1 LVAPIFLTKLMIDKP
16 TTKPNNPNFSSGPCA
31 KRPGWNIQN
40 LKTDSLGRS
49 HRAKLPKQRL
59 LEVITLTKE
68 ILQLPKDY
76 RVGILP
82 ASDTGAIEAAM
93 WSLLGK
99 TGVEVLAWENFG
111 NDWVKDIKDQLKPDN
126 LTIHKADYGNIT
138 DFNNLNFDNDIVFNW
153 NGTTSGVCVPNA
165 DWIPQDRKGLTI
177 CDATSAVFAMDMD
190 WSKLD
195 VVTWSWQKVLGG
207 EAAHGMIAMSPK
219 AIERLSEYQP
229 SWPIPK
235 IFRLANNKKVIE
247 GIFKGETINTPSM
260 LCVEDAIDALQW
272 IQSIGGYAGSIKK
285 SKSNLEVIKKWVA
298 SHDWIDFL
306 ANDPNTLSSTSIC
319 LKITE
324 DWFVQLSEEDQ
335 QAKVKEINSLLE
347 KEGVAYDINA
357 YRTAPAGFRIWGG
370 ATVEASD
377 IETLLPWI
385 EWGYR
390 SIKS

>member
-16 TTKPNNPNFSSGPCA
+16 TIKPNNPNFSSGPCA

>member
-1 LVAPIFLTKLMIDKP
+1 MNKPISKP
-16 TTKPNNPNFSSGPCA
+16 KNPNFSSGPCA
-31 KRPGWNIQN
+31 KRPGWNINN
-40 LKTDSLGRS
+40 LRTDTLGRS

-59 LEVITLTKE
+59 LDVINLTKE
-68 ILQLPKDY
+68 ILQLPEDY
-76 RVGILP
+76 RVGILA

-93 WSLLGK
+93 WSLLGAR
-99 TGVEVLAWENFG
+99 GVEVLAWENFG
-111 NDWVKDIKDQLKPDN
+111 NDWVKDIKDQLKPEN
-126 LTIHKADYGNIT
+126 LTIHKVDYGKLP
-138 DFNNLNFDNDIVFNW
+138 DLKKLNFDNDIVFNW
-153 NGTTSGVCVPNA
+153 NGTTSGVCVPNS
-165 DWIPQDRKGLTI
+165 DWISKDRKGLTI

-219 AIERLSEYQP
+219 AIQRLSEYQP
-229 SWPIPK
+229 NWPIPK

-260 LCVEDAIDALQW
+260 LCVEDAIDALNW
-272 IQSIGGYAGSIKK
+272 IKSTGGYSGSIKK
-285 SKSNLEVIKKWVA
+285 SQKNLEVIKKWVQ
-298 SHDWIDFL
+298 SKDWIDFL
-306 ANDPNTLSSTSIC
+306 AEDLKTISSTSIC
-319 LKITE
+319 LKITA
-324 DWFVQLSEEDQ
+324 DWFLKLSEDDQ
-335 QAKVKEINSLLE
+335 QAKIKEINSMLD

-385 EWGYR
+385 EWGYQ
-390 SIKS
+390 SIKL

>member
-1 LVAPIFLTKLMIDKP
+1 MPFFIVKMNKP
-16 TTKPNNPNFSSGPCA
+16 TKKPNNPNFSSGPCA

-40 LKTDSLGRS
+40 LRIDTLGRS

-59 LEVITLTKE
+59 LDVINLSKE

-82 ASDTGAIEAAM
+82 GSDTGAIEAAI
-93 WSLLGK
+93 WSLLGAR
-99 TGVEVLAWENFG
+99 GVEVLAWENFG
-111 NDWVKDIKDQLKPDN
+111 NDWVKDIKDQLKPEH
-126 LTIHKADYGNIT
+126 LKVHKVDYGKIPDLTNI
-138 DFNNLNFDNDIVFNW
+138 NFDHDVVFTW

-165 DWIPQDRKGLTI
+165 DWISKDRQGLTI
-177 CDATSAVFAMDMD
+177 CDATSAVFAMNMD

-219 AIERLSEYQP
+219 AIQRLEEYQP
-229 SWPIPK
+229 NWPIPK
-235 IFRLANNKKVIE
+235 IFKLANGKKVIE

-272 IQSIGGYAGSIKK
+272 IQSIGGYPGSIQK
-285 SKSNLEVIKKWVA
+285 SQSNLHVVKQWVA
-298 SHDWIDFL
+298 SQNWISFL
-306 ANDPNTLSSTSIC
+306 AEDTKTISSTSIC
-319 LKITE
+319 LKITD
-324 DWFVQLSEEDQ
+324 DWFLKLSEEEQ
-335 QAKVKEINSLLE
+335 QLKIKEINSLLE

-370 ATVEASD
+370 ATVESSD

-385 EWGYR
+385 EWAYQ

>member
-1 LVAPIFLTKLMIDKP
+1 MNKPISKP
-16 TTKPNNPNFSSGPCA
+16 KNPNFSSGPCA
-31 KRPGWNIQN
+31 KRPGWNINN
-40 LKTDSLGRS
+40 LRTDTLGRS

-59 LEVITLTKE
+59 LDVINLTKE
-68 ILQLPKDY
+68 ILQLPEDY
-76 RVGILP
+76 RVGILA

-93 WSLLGK
+93 WSLLGVR
-99 TGVEVLAWENFG
+99 GVEVLAWENFG
-111 NDWVKDIKDQLKPDN
+111 NDWVKDIKDQLKPEN
-126 LTIHKADYGNIT
+126 LTIHKVDYGKLP
-138 DFNNLNFDNDIVFNW
+138 DLKKLNFDNDIVFNW
-153 NGTTSGVCVPNA
+153 NGTTSGVCVPNS
-165 DWIPQDRKGLTI
+165 DWISKDRKGLTI

-219 AIERLSEYQP
+219 AIQRLSEYQP
-229 SWPIPK
+229 NWPIPK

-260 LCVEDAIDALQW
+260 LCVEDAIDALNW
-272 IQSIGGYAGSIKK
+272 IKSIGGYSGSIKK
-285 SKSNLEVIKKWVA
+285 SQKNLEVVKQWVQ
-298 SHDWIDFL
+298 SKDWIDFL
-306 ANDPNTLSSTSIC
+306 AEDPQTISSTSIC
-319 LKITE
+319 LKITA
-324 DWFVQLSEEDQ
+324 DWFLKLSEDDQ
-335 QAKVKEINSLLE
+335 QAKIKEINSMLD

-385 EWGYR
+385 EWGYQ

>member
-1 LVAPIFLTKLMIDKP
+1 MNKPISKP
-16 TTKPNNPNFSSGPCA
+16 KNPNFSSGPCA
-31 KRPGWNIQN
+31 KRPGWSINN
-40 LKTDSLGRS
+40 LRTDTLGRS

-59 LEVITLTKE
+59 LDVINLTKE
-68 ILQLPKDY
+68 ILQLPEDY
-76 RVGILP
+76 RVGILA

-93 WSLLGK
+93 WSLLGAR
-99 TGVEVLAWENFG
+99 GVEVLAWENFG
-111 NDWVKDIKDQLKPDN
+111 NDWVKDIKDQLKPEN
-126 LTIHKADYGNIT
+126 LTIHKVDYGKLP
-138 DFNNLNFDNDIVFNW
+138 DLKKLNFDNDIVFNW
-153 NGTTSGVCVPNA
+153 NGTTSGVCVPNS
-165 DWIPQDRKGLTI
+165 DWISKDRKGLTI

-219 AIERLSEYQP
+219 AIQRLSEYQP
-229 SWPIPK
+229 NWPIPK

-260 LCVEDAIDALQW
+260 LCVEDAIDALNW
-272 IQSIGGYAGSIKK
+272 IKSIGGYSGSIKK
-285 SKSNLEVIKKWVA
+285 SQKNLEVVKQWVQ
-298 SHDWIDFL
+298 SKDWIDFL
-306 ANDPNTLSSTSIC
+306 AEDPQTISSTSIC
-319 LKITE
+319 LKITA
-324 DWFVQLSEEDQ
+324 DWFLKLSEDDQ
-335 QAKVKEINSLLE
+335 QAKIKEINSMLD

-385 EWGYR
+385 EWGYQ
-390 SIKS
+390 SIKP